1 MTFSQ
6 VHDLAIDQATTLLAA
21 QLASAGFESGY
32 VPAGSR
38 MTHEF
43 SLGYVWGVCE
53 AVHQVHG
60 IPLSKESFAA
70 IAIVYLNVYGALIGA
85 DSCGRALR
93 FQEDPI
99 GAFGDGM
106 ALGKAEAAAF
116 LEGGEDEA
124 PMGLARYLSSPARPE

>member
-38 MTHEF
+38 MIHEF
-43 SLGYVWGVCE
+43 SLGSVWGVCE
-53 AVHQVHG
+53 AHQVHG

-116 LEGGEDEA
+116 LEDGDDEA
-124 PMGLARYLSSPARPE
+124 PMGLARYLRSPARPE

>member
-116 LEGGEDEA
+116 LEDGDDEA
-124 PMGLARYLSSPARPE
+124 PMGLARYLTA